1 MEPLG
6 SLGGQFGRAT
16 AISAD
21 GSIVFGSS
29 ALSPGS
35 YNSHLFRWT
44 RAAGMGI
51 SAVCPAPPEAMP
63 RRAPPMVRSY
73 AAPRTDLRI
82 SFPSGGPLPLGVQEI
97 SSTVLAVAISADGST
112 ILGQKTPGYRW
123 TGGSGFQPLPAVP
136 LILMDI
142 AVPEWISSDGAT
154 VLGTVRDPTGDLNAA
169 YRWNATTGYE
179 FLTVPFTQPGM
190 VVDSASPDGS
200 IILGRGGFGQ
210 INPLIHANGVAQD
223 AWAYLQKRGA
233 SFSGWTFLEI
243 TGVAADNR
251 TFVGYGRTAAGTD
264 EGWIVKLPAICYINC
279 DSSTQ
284 VPCAHGQRLHLFPEP
299 LRRRRPLRQLR
310 CQHVAAR
317 AQRQRLCL
325 LSQPLR

>member
-1 MEPLG
+1 MG
-6 SLGGQFGRAT
+6 DLGGVSGA
-16 AISAD
+16 AGSDAAACSAD
-21 GSIVFGSS
+21 GSVICGAAYRPPDFIS
-29 ALSPGS
+29 
-35 YNSHLFRWT
+35 FRWT
-44 RAAGMGI
+44 AA
-51 SAVCPAPPEAMP
+51 A
-63 RRAPPMVRSY
+63 
-73 AAPRTDLRI
+73 
-82 SFPSGGPLPLGVQEI
+82 GVQEI

-210 INPLIHANGVAQD
+210 INPLIHANGVALD

-284 VPCAHGQRLHLFPEP
+284 APVLTVNDFICFLNRF
-299 LRRRRPLRQLR
+299 
-310 CQHVAAR
+310 AAGDPY
-317 AQRQRLCL
+317 ANCDASTLPPVLNVNDFVCF
-325 LSQPLR
+325 LSRFAEGCN